1 MPEPGSPEWKARRA
15 QILTDE
21 LSQPLRWFYLSFAD
35 DDGFR
40 GAVIIEAR
48 GQAHALQ
55 ATHKLGINPGGQVMT
70 WEIREGAPLPEAVK
84 NRLLSKE
91 DLDRLYGSENMVHP
105 E

>member
-35 DDGFR
+35 DKGFL
-40 GAVIIEAR
+40 GAAIVETCGEMHAIEL
-48 GQAHALQ
+48 AH
-55 ATHKLGINPGGQVMT
+55 TLGINPGGEVMVF
-70 WEIREGAPLPEAVK
+70 EVPEGAPLPEAAK
-84 NRLLSKE
+84 NRLLSKNE
-91 DLDRLYGSENMVHP
+91 LDRLYGAHNMVHP